1 MNGDLLKA
9 MLSACEHAKG
19 KKNVFTV
26 SEEVSLAVLIEA
38 GGAGAAPI
46 SKIQTLSLQGEFV
59 ELKSVD
65 ASYLLPY
72 GNIVGL
78 KWTTRGGS
86 RPSRTG
92 FHA

>member
-1 MNGDLLKA
+1 MNCELLTA
-9 MLSACEHAKG
+9 MLDACDHAKG

-26 SEEVSLAVLIEA
+26 SDEVSLAVLIEA

-46 SKIQTLSLQGEFV
+46 PKVASLSLHTEFL
-59 ELKSVD
+59 ELKTVD

-72 GNIVGL
+72 GNVVGL
-78 KWTTRGGS
+78 KWSTRGGS

>member
-1 MNGDLLKA
+1 MNFELLTTMLKA
-9 MLSACEHAKG
+9 CDHAKG
-19 KKNVFTV
+19 KKNVFTI
-26 SEEVSLAVLIEA
+26 SDEVSLAVLIEA

-46 SKIQTLSLQGEFV
+46 PKVESLNLHDAFL
-59 ELKSVD
+59 ELKTVD

-72 GNIVGL
+72 GNVVGL
-78 KWTTRGGS
+78 KWSTRGGS

>member
-1 MNGDLLKA
+1 MNFELLTA
-9 MLSACEHAKG
+9 MLDACDHAQG

-46 SKIQTLSLQGEFV
+46 PKVETLSLHEGFL
-59 ELKSVD
+59 ELKTVD
-65 ASYLLPY
+65 ASYVLPY
-72 GNIVGL
+72 GNVVGL
-78 KWTTRGGS
+78 KWSKRGGN